1 MNLHKFTLIFI
12 VILSVACK
20 QSNKVADIEEIPE
33 VPVIQVV
40 KKDTLLKTA
49 YVANIK
55 AIRNTELRSRVHGF
69 LEKVLVDEG
78 KYVKAGQALF
88 QLSSGEYRIGI
99 AKAEAALA
107 SAVAESKTA
116 ELEMERVGIL
126 VDKNVVTKTERDL
139 SKAKLQV
146 AQAKINEAKASLE
159 EANLKMEYTTIRAPF
174 SRMINRI
181 PLRLG
186 SLIEEGTLLTT
197 LSDVSQVYTYFNV
210 SETDYLR
217 FTSEQKSDSAMRM
230 SSVEL
235 ILSDGSLFSEKGV
248 VETMEGEFD
257 ESTGAIAF
265 RARFRNPKGVLKH
278 GATGKVVITTHEH
291 DALIIP
297 QKAVFEI
304 QDRYFVFIV
313 NEAGKIMQRAFVPG
327 QRMGQAYIVLSGLK
341 EGETIVFEGT
351 QNLRDGNV
359 IKQRQ
364 VAPEAAIEVVS
375 K

>member
-174 SRMINRI
+174 SGMINRI

>member
-1 MNLHKFTLIFI
+1 MHSKFYL
-12 VILSVACK
+12 VIAAGLFLGACK
-20 QSNKVADIEEIPE
+20 SEQKTAETTDIPE

-40 KKDTLLKTA
+40 KKDTILKTA

-55 AIRNTELRSRVHGF
+55 AIRNTEIRSRVHGF
-69 LEKVLVDEG
+69 LERVLVDEG
-78 KYVKAGQALF
+78 KYVQAGQALF
-88 QLSSGEYRIGI
+88 QLSSGEYRIAI

-116 ELEMERVGIL
+116 ELEMERVGVL
-126 VDKNVVTKTERDL
+126 VDKNVVTKTEKDL
-139 SKAKLQV
+139 ARAKMQV

-159 EANLKMEYTTIRAPF
+159 EAKLKMEYTTIRAPF
-174 SRMINRI
+174 SGMVNRI

-197 LSDVSQVYTYFNV
+197 LSDVNQVFTYFNV

-217 FTSEQKSDSAMRM
+217 FRSEQKSDSAMRL

-235 ILSDGSLFSEKGV
+235 VLSDGTQFTETGR

-265 RARFRNPKGVLKH
+265 RARFNNPGAVLKH
-278 GATGKVVITTHEH
+278 GATGKVIITTHEK

-297 QKAVFEI
+297 HKAVFEI
-304 QDRYFVFIV
+304 QDRYFVYV
-313 NEAGKIMQRAFVPG
+313 VDAAGKLKQRSFMPR
-327 QRMGQAYIVLSGLK
+327 QRMGQAYIVDSGLL
-341 EGETIVFEGT
+341 EGETIVYEGT
-351 QNLRDGNV
+351 QNLREGNV
-359 IKQRQ
+359 IKQRK
-364 VAPEAAIEVVS
+364 VAPEMLLAGLG

>member
-1 MNLHKFTLIFI
+1 
-12 VILSVACK
+12 
-20 QSNKVADIEEIPE
+20 
-33 VPVIQVV
+33 
-40 KKDTLLKTA
+40 
-49 YVANIK
+49 
-55 AIRNTELRSRVHGF
+55 
-69 LEKVLVDEG
+69 
-78 KYVKAGQALF
+78 
-88 QLSSGEYRIGI
+88 
-99 AKAEAALA
+99 
-107 SAVAESKTA
+107 
-116 ELEMERVGIL
+116 
-126 VDKNVVTKTERDL
+126 VTKTERDL

-174 SRMINRI
+174 SGMINRI